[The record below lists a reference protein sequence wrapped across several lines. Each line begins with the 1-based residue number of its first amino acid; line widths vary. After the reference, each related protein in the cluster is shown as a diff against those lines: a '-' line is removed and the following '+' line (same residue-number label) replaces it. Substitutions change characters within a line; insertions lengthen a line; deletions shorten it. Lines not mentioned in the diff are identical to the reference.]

1 MICYLIHLKMLYYII
16 SIKNVILRNSYLKS
30 TTQLHIKTPNP
41 NKKSMMNLYSNFFF
55 LLLKINETIPNSD
68 NNSFSVF
75 LKTYMIA

>member
-41 NKKSMMNLYSNFFF
+41 NKKSMMNICIQIFFF
-55 LLLKINETIPNSD
+55 TVEN
-68 NNSFSVF
+68 
-75 LKTYMIA
+75 